1 MRKRWAFALF
11 VLYAIVLLILS
22 LASLNGVPSLGT
34 SFDDKIG
41 HFGAYFIF
49 TLLIFNY
56 CNSMK
61 IKKALLYAFIIAA
74 SYGFLMELL
83 QKLLTESRE
92 YDLYDALA
100 NAFGAVLAVVFVTVY
115 RKLKLK

>member
-11 VLYAIVLLILS
+11 VLYAMLILFLS
-22 LASLNGVPSLGT
+22 LASLRGIPSLGT

-49 TLLIFNY
+49 TLLIYNY
-56 CNSMK
+56 CNSLK
-61 IKKALLYAFIIAA
+61 IKSKLFYAFIIAA

-83 QKLLTESRE
+83 QKLLTTGRQ

-100 NAFGAVLAVVFVTVY
+100 NAFGAVIAIVVITIFK
-115 RKLKLK
+115 KLK

>member
-11 VLYAIVLLILS
+11 VLYAIILLVLS
-22 LASLNGVPSLGT
+22 LASLRGVPSLGT

-56 CNSMK
+56 CNSLK
-61 IKKALLYAFIIAA
+61 VKSALFYAFIIAS
-74 SYGFLMELL
+74 SYGFIMELL
-83 QKLLTESRE
+83 QKLLTTGRE
-92 YDLYDALA
+92 FDLYDALA
-100 NAFGAVLAVVFVTVY
+100 NAFGAVLAVLFVTIF

>member
-11 VLYAIVLLILS
+11 VLYAIVLLFLS
-22 LASLNGVPSLGT
+22 LASLNGIPSLGT
-34 SFDDKIG
+34 TFDDKIG

-56 CNSMK
+56 CNSLK
-61 IKKALLYAFIIAA
+61 IKRSLLCAFLIASA
-74 SYGFLMELL
+74 YGFLMELL
-83 QKLLTESRE
+83 QKLLTTGRE
-92 YDLYDALA
+92 YDLKDALA
-100 NAFGAVLAVVFVTVY
+100 NAFGAVIAVLFVISY

>member
-1 MRKRWAFALF
+1 MTLG
-11 VLYAIVLLILS
+11 S
-22 LASLNGVPSLGT
+22 VPSFGT

-56 CNSMK
+56 CNSLK
-61 IKKALLYAFIIAA
+61 IKSPLLYAFIIAS

-83 QKLLTESRE
+83 QKLLTTGRE

-100 NAFGAVLAVVFVTVY
+100 NALGAIIAVLFVNLY

>member
-11 VLYAIVLLILS
+11 VLYALILLVLS
-22 LASLNGVPSLGT
+22 LASLRGIPSLGT

-56 CNSMK
+56 CN
-61 IKKALLYAFIIAA
+61 ALKVRSALFCAFIIAS

-83 QKLLTESRE
+83 QKLLTTGRE

-100 NAFGAVLAVVFVTVY
+100 NAFGAVLAVLFVIIY

>member
-11 VLYAIVLLILS
+11 VLYAIVLLVLS
-22 LASLNGVPSLGT
+22 LASLRGIPSLGT

-56 CNSMK
+56 CNALK
-61 IKKALLYAFIIAA
+61 IRRALLCAFVIA
-74 SYGFLMELL
+74 SFYGFLMEFL
-83 QKLLTESRE
+83 QKLLTTGRE
-92 YDLYDALA
+92 FDLYDALA
-100 NAFGAVLAVVFVTVY
+100 NAFGAVIAVLFIIVY
-115 RKLKLK
+115 KKLKLK

>member
-11 VLYAIVLLILS
+11 VLYAIVLLVLS
-22 LASLNGVPSLGT
+22 LASLKGVPSLGT

-56 CNSMK
+56 CNSLK
-61 IKKALLYAFIIAA
+61 IKRALFYAFVIAA
-74 SYGFLMELL
+74 AYGFLMELL
-83 QKLLTESRE
+83 QKFLTSGRE
-92 YDLYDALA
+92 YDLFDALA
-100 NAFGAVLAVVFVTVY
+100 NAFGAVLAVLFVAIY
-115 RKLKLK
+115 RKLKLN

>member
-1 MRKRWAFALF
+1 MRKSWALTLLI
-11 VLYAIVLLILS
+11 VYAILILVLS
-22 LASLNGVPSLGT
+22 LMSIGQISSFGT

-41 HFGAYFIF
+41 HFGAYFLF

-56 CNSMK
+56 LNALK
-61 IKKALLYAFIIAA
+61 IGRALFYAFVIA
-74 SYGFLMELL
+74 SIYGFLMELL
-83 QKLLTESRE
+83 QKLLTIGRA

-100 NAFGAVLAVVFVTVY
+100 NAFGAVIAVFFITVY

>member
-11 VLYAIVLLILS
+11 VLYALILLALS
-22 LASLNGVPSLGT
+22 LMSLGRLPSLGT
-34 SFDDKIG
+34 TFDDKIG
-41 HFGAYFIF
+41 HFGAYLIF

-56 CNSMK
+56 NNAAK
-61 IKKALLYAFIIAA
+61 LKYPLVYAFIIAS

-83 QKLLTESRE
+83 QKLLTTGRQ

-100 NAFGAVLAVVFVTVY
+100 NAFGAVLAVIIINIY
-115 RKLKLK
+115 RSLKLK

>member
-1 MRKRWAFALF
+1 M
-11 VLYAIVLLILS
+11 S
-22 LASLNGVPSLGT
+22 LRGVPSLGT

-41 HFGAYFIF
+41 HFGAYAIF

-56 CNSMK
+56 FNAKK
-61 IKKALLYAFIIAA
+61 IRRALFYALIIAS

-83 QKLLTESRE
+83 QKLLTSGRE
-92 YDLYDALA
+92 FDLYDALA
-100 NAFGAVLAVVFVTVY
+100 NSFGAIIAVLFIIFY